1 MNDPYIPNTAVSSK
15 YKSMTNDA
23 LKIFMR
29 AYVSQGKSLRA
40 AAKEIDRSPST
51 MRGWI
56 KRIEESPTRTPVL
69 KRRGRTAP
77 GKVRENHLVFLNR
90 VVEEHSEFTLL
101 ELTHALKEEFPEDF
115 EVPVSITAMHKV
127 LTDKLS
133 FSLKKAEIYNSRR
146 THDDIITERFEYA
159 TTIINEGQ
167 IKYLEN
173 CVFVDETGFNLH
185 LNRTQARSKIGRP
198 ARIVVTGARGRNVT
212 IFGAI
217 SHRGLEMLA
226 KHVSKSTS
234 IY

>member
-1 MNDPYIPNTAVSSK
+1 MLAKGKVCVLLQRKLIDLLQPCEAGSSVS
-15 YKSMTNDA
+15 
-23 LKIFMR
+23 
-29 AYVSQGKSLRA
+29 
-40 AAKEIDRSPST
+40 
-51 MRGWI
+51 
-56 KRIEESPTRTPVL
+56 KRVAPVL
-69 KRRGRTAP
+69 L